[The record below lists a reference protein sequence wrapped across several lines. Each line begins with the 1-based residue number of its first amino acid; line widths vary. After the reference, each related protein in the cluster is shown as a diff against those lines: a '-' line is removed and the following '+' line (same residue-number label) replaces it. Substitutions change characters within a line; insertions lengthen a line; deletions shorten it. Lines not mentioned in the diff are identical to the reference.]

1 MIRDALVLG
10 EIAELGLFDLDPV
23 LGSALHGV
31 AVLLLRGHV
40 RPADPVLVLPLTL
53 QVLHRVACH
62 LPRYRP
68 WTTML
73 SNPLLPR
80 DAVPQKHQGEEHG
93 GKLFLKKGK

>member
-1 MIRDALVLG
+1 MKTVPSPLALTGPRLGDIEVTQMIRDALVLG

-53 QVLHRVACH
+53 
-62 LPRYRP
+62 
-68 WTTML
+68 
-73 SNPLLPR
+73 
-80 DAVPQKHQGEEHG
+80 
-93 GKLFLKKGK
+93 